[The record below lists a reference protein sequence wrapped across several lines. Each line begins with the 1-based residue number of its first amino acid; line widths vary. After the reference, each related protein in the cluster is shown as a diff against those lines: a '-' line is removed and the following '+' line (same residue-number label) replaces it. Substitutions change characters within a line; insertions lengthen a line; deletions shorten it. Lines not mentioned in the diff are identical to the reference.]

1 MLKKISG
8 LMLAILIGVVGGFA
22 QNTQQTAPQ
31 NTQPDTQ
38 VRTLTSGQKYKI
50 KGVVVAKDDTSFV
63 VRDGTGVDTKVAIA
77 PNTSIKTKGGIFGGG
92 DKIASSQIVRGL
104 SLEVE
109 GRGDGNGML
118 SADKVR
124 FGKDDFRVA
133 QSIDSRVSP
142 AENRLTQTEENQQ
155 RLSGQIDELV
165 AVSNA
170 ARGGA
175 KAAQETAD
183 AAIAGVNATNQRISS
198 LDDYVVQSAT
208 NVNFRVN
215 SAVLSPDAKAQLD
228 QVAQAAMQ
236 LKGFTIEITG
246 FASADGSTAKNKAL
260 SQKRA
265 QAVIDYLVETHNIP
279 LRRIGTSYGF
289 GELQAVADNA
299 TREGREQ
306 NRRVEVK
313 LLVSRGLNQNVEVRP
328 NTTTDSPTTN
338 DQK

>member
-1 MLKKISG
+1 MLKKFSA
-8 LMLAILIGVVGGFA
+8 LFLAILIGAVAAFA
-22 QNTQQTAPQ
+22 QTDAQT
-31 NTQPDTQ
+31 
-38 VRTLTSGQKYKI
+38 RSLTSGQKYKI

-63 VRDGTGVDTKVAIA
+63 VRDGTGVDTKVMYS
-77 PNTSIKTKGGIFGGG
+77 PSTSIKTKGGFFGGG

-104 SLEVE
+104 NLEVE
-109 GRGDGNGML
+109 GRGDGSGSL
-118 SADKVR
+118 AADKIR
-124 FGKDDFRVA
+124 FGKDDYRVA
-133 QSIDSRVSP
+133 QSIDSRVTP

-155 RLSGQIDELV
+155 RLSGQIDELM
-165 AVSNA
+165 AISNA

-183 AAIAGVNATNQRISS
+183 AAIAGVNATNQRISA
-198 LDDYVVQSAT
+198 LDDYVVQSSDT
-208 NVNFRVN
+208 VNFKVN
-215 SAVLSPDAKAQLD
+215 SAILSPEAKTKLD
-228 QVAQAAMQ
+228 QIAQAALQ
-236 LKGFTIEITG
+236 LKGYTIEITG
-246 FASADGSTAKNKAL
+246 FASSDGSTAKNKVL

-299 TREGREQ
+299 TLEGREQ

-328 NTTTDSPTTN
+328 NTTTDSTTN
-338 DQK
+338 NQQ

>member
-1 MLKKISG
+1 MLKKFSA
-8 LMLAILIGVVGGFA
+8 LFLAILIGAVAAFA
-22 QNTQQTAPQ
+22 QTDAQT
-31 NTQPDTQ
+31 
-38 VRTLTSGQKYKI
+38 RSLTSGQKYKI

-63 VRDGTGVDTKVAIA
+63 VRDGTGVDTKVMYS
-77 PNTSIKTKGGIFGGG
+77 PSTSIKTKGGFFGGG

-104 SLEVE
+104 NLEVE
-109 GRGDGNGML
+109 GRGDGSGSL
-118 SADKVR
+118 AADKIR

-133 QSIDSRVSP
+133 QSIDSRVTP

-155 RLSGQIDELV
+155 RLSGQIDELM
-165 AVSNA
+165 AISNA

-183 AAIAGVNATNQRISS
+183 AAIAGVNATNQRISA
-198 LDDYVVQSAT
+198 LDDYVVQSSDT
-208 NVNFRVN
+208 VNFKVN
-215 SAVLSPDAKAQLD
+215 SAILSPEAKTKLD
-228 QVAQAAMQ
+228 QIAQAALQ
-236 LKGFTIEITG
+236 LKGYTIEITG
-246 FASADGSTAKNKAL
+246 FASSDGSTAKNKVL

-299 TREGREQ
+299 TLEGREQ

-313 LLVSRGLNQNVEVRP
+313 LLVSRGLNQMLKFVRTQQP
-328 NTTTDSPTTN
+328 TVRRTTN
-338 DQK
+338 SNLFE